1 MSKTPNI
8 DLDYNMP
15 SSTKHGDYV
24 DAMDSNMQKIDTAVG
39 SKAETTTYSATIG
52 TTWTGV
58 DAPYTQTI
66 LVEGILATD
75 NPLVDVV
82 LSDTYATA
90 VSQQEDFA
98 KIFRITTAAGSITVY
113 ATEQTTVALTIQ
125 LKVVR

>member
-1 MSKTPNI
+1 MAQTPNLNLVY
-8 DLDYNMP
+8 DMP
-15 SSTKHGDYV
+15 SSTLHKDYV
-24 DAMDSNMQKIDTAVG
+24 DAMDENMVAIDTAVAA
-39 SKAETTTYSATIG
+39 KAETTTYSATIG

-58 DAPYTQTI
+58 AAPYTQT
-66 LVEGILATD
+66 VNVVGILATD

-90 VSQQEDFA
+90 VSQQEDWA